1 MLHEDEHGHR
11 DRLPPRARD
20 YGVWLCDVWG
30 VIHDGVKAYQGS
42 LDALTRY
49 RAGGGTV
56 VLITNAPRP
65 AETVAVQL
73 EQFSVGPDAYDLIVT
88 SGDVTQDLIAQSG
101 MNRVFHLG
109 PGRDLPFFDD
119 LDVELSAPEVA
130 DAVVCTGLVE
140 DEHEVADD
148 YRDMLSGFVAAGL
161 PLYCANPDIVVRR
174 GDRLVPCAGAL
185 ADLYGRLG
193 GEVVIAGKPH
203 APIYRRTFDL
213 LHERRG
219 VPVPKSELLVIGDG
233 IVTDIKG
240 AADFGLDALFVTG
253 GIHAGETERVRAIEN
268 AERLLGDLLVGVVP
282 ELSW

>member
-1 MLHEDEHGHR
+1 MPHEDER
-11 DRLPPRARD
+11 VLPPRARD
-20 YGVWLCDVWG
+20 YPVWLCDVWG
-30 VIHDGVKAYQGS
+30 VVHDGVRTYPGS
-42 LDALTRY
+42 VDALQRF

-73 EQFSVGPDAYDLIVT
+73 EQFSVGPASYDLIVT

-101 MNRVFHLG
+101 MRRVFHLG

-119 LDVELSAPEVA
+119 LEVELAEPDRA
-130 DAVVCTGLVE
+130 DAVVCTGLLE
-140 DEHEVADD
+140 DEDEVADD
-148 YRDMLSGFVAAGL
+148 YRDMLSGFVRSGL
-161 PLYCANPDIVVRR
+161 PLYCANPDLVVRR
-174 GDRLVPCAGAL
+174 GDALVPCAGAL
-185 ADLYGRLG
+185 AELYGRLG

-213 LHERRG
+213 LRDRRG
-219 VPVPKSELLVIGDG
+219 EAVPKGELLVIGDG

-253 GIHAGETERVRAIEN
+253 GIHAEAAERARAIEQ
-268 AERLLGDLLVGVVP
+268 AGRMLGDRLVGVVD

>member
-1 MLHEDEHGHR
+1 MSHEDERGR
-11 DRLPPRARD
+11 GDRLPPKARD

-30 VIHDGVKAYQGS
+30 VVHDGIEAYPGS
-42 LDALTRY
+42 LDALRRY
-49 RAGGGTV
+49 RAAGGTV

-65 AETVAVQL
+65 AETVALQL

-88 SGDVTQDLIAQSG
+88 SGDVTQDLILKSG
-101 MNRVFHLG
+101 MDRVFHLG

-119 LDVELSAPEVA
+119 LNVELSQPDSA

-140 DEHEVADD
+140 DEVEVAED
-148 YRDMLSGFVAAGL
+148 YREMLSGFVAAGL

-185 ADLYGRLG
+185 AELYGRLG

-213 LHERRG
+213 LHERQG
-219 VPVPKSELLVIGDG
+219 APVPKSELLVIGDG

-253 GIHAGETERVRAIEN
+253 GIHAGEDERGRAIEN
-268 AERLLGDLLVGVVP
+268 AERMLGDLLVGVVP